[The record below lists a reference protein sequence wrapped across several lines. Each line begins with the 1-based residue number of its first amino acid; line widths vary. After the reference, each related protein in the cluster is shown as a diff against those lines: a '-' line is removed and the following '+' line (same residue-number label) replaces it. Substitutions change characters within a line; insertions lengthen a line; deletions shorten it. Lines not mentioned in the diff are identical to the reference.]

1 MTSSPS
7 TRPGFRHAPWSALIF
22 RARYELR
29 NWCGRSPAR
38 FAAIHGRKRFN
49 RTHAVHPSNELCIE
63 GFPRSANS
71 YAVLRLVASQRRRV
85 SISHHLHVPAQ
96 VQRAAAL
103 GIPTLV
109 LIRNPLD
116 VATSLLIRHSELTA
130 GQVLRAYIGF
140 YRTILPLHRAFVL
153 GDFDEVT
160 GDLGSVV
167 ERIND
172 RFGTSFIPPQ
182 AEAVLDD
189 KVFRMLEEI
198 NQSQGRTRGEHA
210 VSRPSA
216 ERSARKQDIIERLVN
231 GPHASTLQRAETL
244 YAQMLRECNRQSAPT
259 IIPAAPIAA

>member
-1 MTSSPS
+1 MTSSPP
-7 TRPGFRHAPWSALIF
+7 TRPGSRHPSWSALIF

-29 NWCGRSPAR
+29 NWCGRSPAL
-38 FAAIHGRKRFN
+38 FAALHGRKRFN
-49 RTHAVHPSNELCIE
+49 RTHAVHPTTELCIE

-71 YAVLRLVASQRRRV
+71 YAVLRLAAAQKRRL

-96 VQRAAAL
+96 VQLAVAL

-140 YRTILPLHRAFVL
+140 YRTVLPLHRDFVL

-160 GDLGSVV
+160 HDLGGVV
-167 ERIND
+167 ERINE
-172 RFGTSFIPPQ
+172 RFGTSLIPPQ
-182 AEAVLDD
+182 SETMLDD

-216 ERSARKQDIIERLVN
+216 ERSARKQKIVQRLIN
-231 GPHASTLQRAETL
+231 GPHAHTLKRAETL
-244 YAQMLRECNRQSAPT
+244 YARMLNECNRPSDQT
-259 IIPAAPIAA
+259 IIPAAPVAA